1 MSIIERLKG
10 TQDIKMLQAEIKFG
24 CCTDTEAGMIDPD
37 GTSPRDSN
45 RYYRTVGGGKE
56 EHGARTGRVSNNHIR
71 GGHNASTRGT
81 NKKIHAHPSQ
91 RKGTYTQVP

>member
-1 MSIIERLKG
+1 ME
-10 TQDIKMLQAEIKFG
+10 DIKMMQAEIKFG

-45 RYYRTVGGGKE
+45 RYYRTVGRGKE